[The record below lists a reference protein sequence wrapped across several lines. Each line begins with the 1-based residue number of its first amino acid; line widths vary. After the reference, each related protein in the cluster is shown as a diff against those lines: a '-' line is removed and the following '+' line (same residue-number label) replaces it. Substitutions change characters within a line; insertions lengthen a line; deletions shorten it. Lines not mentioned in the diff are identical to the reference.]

1 MNDFRLYFYAMEQ
14 EFLFI
19 PDVTRQHF
27 IFILEAFRKVG
38 RRRESHFIRYFRNA
52 LAGFLQQSLTILQA
66 RFAQQVYSRKPCKSL
81 TFLYSCTRLSPICF
95 PIASTPKSESDI

>member
-38 RRRESHFIRYFRNA
+38 RRRESHFIRYFRPCWFSPA
-52 LAGFLQQSLTILQA
+52 ESYFSAGAICAAGLQQKAL
-66 RFAQQVYSRKPCKSL
+66 
-81 TFLYSCTRLSPICF
+81 
-95 PIASTPKSESDI
+95 